1 MIKQSFKMNFQVTS
15 NDVGPTR
22 TIRPSAVMKYIQEVA
37 VVHLRDSGLSFE
49 TMKDGG
55 IVFLIVKIGVKIYRS
70 LACGEDFTAE
80 TWFEKLEGVKFIRN
94 IKFTDSV
101 GKTVVEAKSLWVAAN
116 PETHRIIRPSDYPY
130 ELPKDSERSISFDFA
145 RISVDKN
152 IVSMASREVYWSD
165 IDYNYHLNNTVYA
178 EFICDF
184 YPGKTGEGLGCND
197 ITSFQIDFEGEAKLG
212 DKIEIKTEMKEN
224 GCCFEGTIDSKRCFK
239 AFVRC

>member
-1 MIKQSFKMNFQVTS
+1 MIKQCFKMDFQVTS

-22 TIRPSAVMKYIQEVA
+22 TIRPSAVMRYIQEVA
-37 VVHLRDSGLSFE
+37 GVHLRDSGLSFE

-55 IVFLIVKIGVKIYRS
+55 IVFLLVKIGVKICRS
-70 LACGEDFTAE
+70 LVCGEDFTAE

-94 IKFTDSV
+94 IRFTDNE

-130 ELPKDSERSISFDFA
+130 ELPGDSNRSISFEFE
-145 RISVDKN
+145 RISIGKEVAPN
-152 IVSMASREVYWSD
+152 ASREVYWSD

-184 YPGKTGEGLGCND
+184 YPCVKGEGMSGE
-197 ITSFQIDFEGEAKLG
+197 ITSFQIDFDGEAKLG
-212 DKIEIKTEMKEN
+212 DKIDIRTEMQE
-224 GCCFEGTIDSKRCFK
+224 GSCAFEGTIDAKRCFK
-239 AFVRC
+239 AFVKC